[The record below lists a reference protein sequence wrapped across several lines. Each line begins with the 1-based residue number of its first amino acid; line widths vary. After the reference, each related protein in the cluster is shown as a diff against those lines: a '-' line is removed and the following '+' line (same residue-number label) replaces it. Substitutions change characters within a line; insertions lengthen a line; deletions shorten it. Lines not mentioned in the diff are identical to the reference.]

1 MAETDARA
9 YLEKLIADNGDDYAG
24 LSKLVGR
31 NQAYIQ
37 QYIKRG
43 SPKNL
48 PEKERG
54 ILARY
59 FGVDERLLGAPV
71 DQGPFSAMRLIPQ
84 LAVEASAGSGSIDPS
99 DLLAGKV
106 GFDPKWLKKLTSD
119 PASLSLISVAGDSM
133 LPTLCDGDD
142 IMVDGSAPTAPLRDG
157 IHVIRM
163 DDQLM
168 VKRVIRGP
176 GGTLSILSD
185 NPTWP
190 NWENV
195 KAKDIQIIG
204 RVVWA
209 GRRL

>member
-1 MAETDARA
+1 MVKTDTRA
-9 YLEKLIADNGDDYAG
+9 FLEKLIADNGDDYAG
-24 LSKLVGR
+24 LSKLIGR
-31 NQAYIQ
+31 NPAYIQ

-48 PEKERG
+48 PEKDRG

-59 FGVDERLLGAPV
+59 FGVDERLLGAPD

-84 LAVEASAGSGSIDPS
+84 LAVEASAGAGSIDSS

-106 GFDPKWLKKLTSD
+106 GFDPKWLKKLTND
-119 PASLSLISVAGDSM
+119 PASLSLISVTGDSM

-142 IMVDGSAPTAPLRDG
+142 IMVDGSAATAPLRDG

-185 NPTWP
+185 NPAWP
-190 NWENV
+190 NWENLNSSDV
-195 KAKDIQIIG
+195 LIIG

>member
-1 MAETDARA
+1 MAETDARV

-24 LSKLVGR
+24 LSKLLGR
-31 NQAYIQ
+31 NPAYIQ

-54 ILARY
+54 VLARY
-59 FGVDERLLGAPV
+59 FGIDERLLGAP
-71 DQGPFSAMRLIPQ
+71 DNLGPFSAMRLIPQ
-84 LAVEASAGSGSIDPS
+84 LAVKASAGSGSIDPS

-119 PASLSLISVAGDSM
+119 PASLSLISVTGDSM

-142 IMVDGSAPTAPLRDG
+142 IMVDGSAATAPLRDG

-176 GGTLSILSD
+176 GGALSILSD

-195 KAKDIQIIG
+195 KAKDVQIIG

>member
-1 MAETDARA
+1 MVKTDTRA
-9 YLEKLIADNGDDYAG
+9 FLEKLIADNGDDYAG
-24 LSKLVGR
+24 LSKLIGR
-31 NQAYIQ
+31 NPAYIQ

-48 PEKERG
+48 PEKDRG

-59 FGVDERLLGAPV
+59 FGVDERLIGAPD

-84 LAVEASAGSGSIDPS
+84 LAVEASAGAGSIDPS

-106 GFDPKWLKKLTSD
+106 GFDPKWLKKLTND
-119 PASLSLISVAGDSM
+119 PASLSLISVTGDSM

-142 IMVDGSAPTAPLRDG
+142 IMVDGSAATAPLRDG

-176 GGTLSILSD
+176 GGTLSIFSD
-185 NPTWP
+185 NPAWP
-190 NWENV
+190 NWENLNSSNV
-195 KAKDIQIIG
+195 LIIG
-204 RVVWA
+204 RVVWV

>member
-1 MAETDARA
+1 MVKTDARA
-9 YLEKLIADNGDDYAG
+9 LLEKLIADNGDDYAG
-24 LSKLVGR
+24 LSKLIGR
-31 NQAYIQ
+31 NPAYIQ

-43 SPKNL
+43 SPKSL
-48 PEKERG
+48 PEKDRG

-59 FGVDERLLGAPV
+59 FGVDERLLGAPD
-71 DQGPFSAMRLIPQ
+71 DQGPFSAMQLIPQ
-84 LAVEASAGSGSIDPS
+84 LAVEASAGAGSIDPS

-106 GFDPKWLKKLTSD
+106 GFDPKWLKKLTND
-119 PASLSLISVAGDSM
+119 PASLSLISVTGDSM

-142 IMVDGSAPTAPLRDG
+142 IMVDGSAATAPLRDG

-176 GGTLSILSD
+176 GGILSILSD

-195 KAKDIQIIG
+195 KAKDVQIIG